1 MQPREAV
8 VSVPLF
14 IVRRTTRPCRW
25 PRLRAALG
33 SCAITSC
40 GVFFFFFWGCWE
52 YVYVMLTFICSC
64 LYLILRNTNSWFKIK
79 NTIKIYCETSSSLF
93 TITPVPTPLP
103 VNHEKRFLCIYFYSL
118 PFLLFLHKNN
128 PALPPLP
135 LPQHCFLLISPCLF
149 TESFYDGSVC
159 HIIWL
164 MMTWKEGWCLEAIS
178 AKLFLCLIWI
188 SRYVTTV
195 PCVNVDSSI

>member
-1 MQPREAV
+1 M
-8 VSVPLF
+8 S
-14 IVRRTTRPCRW
+14 
-25 PRLRAALG
+25 
-33 SCAITSC
+33 
-40 GVFFFFFWGCWE
+40 FFFFFWGCWE

-103 VNHEKRFLCIYFYSL
+103 VNHKKRFLCIYFYSL

-178 AKLFLCLIWI
+178 ANQTSLSYLNLQICDHSTMCECGFLYIIYKRLIYMKMWN
-188 SRYVTTV
+188 YV
-195 PCVNVDSSI
+195 S